1 MLETLSVNFLLG
13 KLYVK
18 SLNFT
23 SVCDNFIKWRDL
35 KRKMVCGSLSCFYEE
50 GELFSCNAAELELSF
65 PNVTLVLVWGKNKI
79 VISFEKK

>member
-1 MLETLSVNFLLG
+1 MFETLPVKFLLG

-23 SVCDNFIKWRDL
+23 SISDNFIEWRDL

-50 GELFSCNAAELELSF
+50 GGLFLCNAEELELSF
-65 PNVTLVLVWGKNKI
+65 PNVTLVLVWKKI
-79 VISFEKK
+79 KL

>member
-23 SVCDNFIKWRDL
+23 SVCDILIKCRDL
-35 KRKMVCGSLSCFYEE
+35 KIKMVCGSLSCFYEE
-50 GELFSCNAAELELSF
+50 GELFSCNAEELELSF
-65 PNVTLVLVWGKNKI
+65 PNVTLVLVWEKI
-79 VISFEKK
+79 KL